1 MKRVRTADLHP
12 GMITAEDVY
21 SYNNQMIVPK
31 NSVLDDK
38 IITRLEFYSVLAVRI
53 SEAED
58 IVDEPST
65 TDPNSGKSE
74 SAPQS
79 KRTEQ
84 FEISE
89 NSSYSQK
96 IRSSKQF
103 KDFEKNFLSTSE
115 SFSKTLHSIVDG
127 NVEINPKELM
137 SAVTS
142 LIKDDMTPSG
152 VFDMLHNM
160 RQYDDFTYMH
170 SMNVALIANVFA
182 QWLHLGDED
191 KEILTVGGLL
201 HDIGKL
207 KVPDDIIHKPSKL
220 TPEEYNIIK
229 THTLQGY
236 NVLKES
242 NLDGRIKECALMHH
256 ERCDGT
262 GYPLGLM
269 DENISPY
276 AKILAICDVYD
287 AMTAARI
294 YRGPLCPF
302 HVVGIFESEGLL
314 KYDGKFLLTFLEHV
328 ALTYMNNRVRLSNGL
343 EGEIVFMNKNQYS
356 RPMVQTPDGFIDLSK
371 SPSIYIETFV

>member
-53 SEAED
+53 SEEED
-58 IVDEPST
+58 LQQQEEAVPSPT
-65 TDPNSGKSE
+65 
-74 SAPQS
+74 QS
-79 KRTEQ
+79 

-89 NSSYSQK
+89 NSSYAQK
-96 IRSSKQF
+96 VRSSKQF
-103 KDFEKNFLSTSE
+103 KDFEKNFLSTTE
-115 SFSKTLHSIVDG
+115 SFSKTLHGIIDKEA
-127 NVEINPKELM
+127 EINPKELM
-137 SAVTS
+137 NTVTS
-142 LIKDDMTPSG
+142 LIPKGMTPSG
-152 VFDMLHNM
+152 IFDMLHNM

-191 KEILTVGGLL
+191 KEILTIGGLL

-207 KVPDDIIHKPSKL
+207 KVPDDIIHKPTKL

-236 NVLKES
+236 NILKETEV
-242 NLDGRIKECALMHH
+242 DGRIKECALMHH

-287 AMTAARI
+287 AMTAARV

-328 ALTYMNNRVRLSNGL
+328 ALTYMNNRVKLSNGL

-356 RPMVQTPDGFIDLSK
+356 RPMVQTTDGFIDLSK
-371 SPSIYIETFV
+371 EPSIYIETFV